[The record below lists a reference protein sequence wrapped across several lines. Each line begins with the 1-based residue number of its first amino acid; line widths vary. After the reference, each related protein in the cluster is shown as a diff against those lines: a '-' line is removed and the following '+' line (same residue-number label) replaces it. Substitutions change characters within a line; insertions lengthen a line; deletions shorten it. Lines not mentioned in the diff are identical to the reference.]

1 MWAAGF
7 ITDWFTGRPSGMERA
22 ISKELRRQAWRAADA
37 RNDTD
42 GSQPDFDEADSVMYV
57 KTRLIAL

>member
-42 GSQPDFDEADSVMYV
+42 GKIDFAEADSVMYV

>member
-1 MWAAGF
+1 
-7 ITDWFTGRPSGMERA
+7 MERA